1 MKLCNKSNLYLKKY
15 WGMMGMEKKTKQL
28 IQVLLGSGNVTGD
41 VTIVLDQLHK
51 QGIIST
57 DEVRKFRNKQQTKKG
72 IASC

>member
-1 MKLCNKSNLYLKKY
+1 
-15 WGMMGMEKKTKQL
+15 MEKKTKQL